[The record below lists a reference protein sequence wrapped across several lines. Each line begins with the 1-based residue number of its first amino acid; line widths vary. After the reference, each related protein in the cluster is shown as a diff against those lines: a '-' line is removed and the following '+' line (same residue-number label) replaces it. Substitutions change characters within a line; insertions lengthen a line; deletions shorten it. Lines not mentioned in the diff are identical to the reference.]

1 MIAIY
6 HFFMIWSIYDLFMII
21 LWFIY
26 DFVYDFKEIPW
37 NS

>member
-1 MIAIY
+1 
-6 HFFMIWSIYDLFMII
+6 MIWFIYDFLMII

-26 DFVYDFKEIPW
+26 DVFDDLFMIFYDFKEIPW